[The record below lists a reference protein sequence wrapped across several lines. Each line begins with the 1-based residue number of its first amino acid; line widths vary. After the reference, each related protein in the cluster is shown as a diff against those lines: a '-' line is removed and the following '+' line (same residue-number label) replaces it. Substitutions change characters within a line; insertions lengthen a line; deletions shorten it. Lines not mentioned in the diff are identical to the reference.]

1 MTESSTIDAT
11 LTSKSQLTLP
21 KVVRESLGVG
31 SGDSVR
37 FVPSRDGYR
46 IVAAEGDL
54 RSLRGLFKGRR
65 QKPLSIA
72 AMNEAIARMGSEPEG
87 GAGST
92 FEKAARKAVKR
103 GGRPA

>member
-1 MTESSTIDAT
+1 MTEPATIDAT

-21 KVVRESLGVG
+21 RAVRESLGVG
-31 SGDSVR
+31 SGDSIR

-46 IVAAEGDL
+46 IVAAEGDV

-72 AMNEAIARMGSEPEG
+72 AMNDAISRMGSEPEDG
-87 GAGST
+87 LRTESRV
-92 FEKAARKAVKR
+92 AARKAAKR
-103 GGRPA
+103 RGRPA

>member
-1 MTESSTIDAT
+1 MTEATTIDAT

-54 RSLRGLFKGRR
+54 QSLRGLFKGRR

-87 GAGST
+87 GAP
-92 FEKAARKAVKR
+92 KATKR
-103 GGRPA
+103 GGRRA